1 MIPRTKAFAR
11 YIGTW
16 FDTTDSADMYIE
28 ACERAPKRLA
38 EDADGSFHAIRDEFA
53 AHIRD
58 SSNPPLYGSTQWV
71 TDEWYRSIWYDVFGP
86 EAPPGDPYPVPA
98 EDWGSALVTTYMIYT
113 VDDDGE
119 AGSDGTPEWL
129 AVRGL
134 IGTDVYDAISS
145 AMLRRPEPDDY
156 ADHLRRATE
165 AGLREDLPS
174 DG

>member
-16 FDTTDSADMYIE
+16 FDTTDSADLYIE

-58 SSNPPLYGSTQWV
+58 SSNPPMRGSSQWA
-71 TDEWYRSIWYDVFGP
+71 TDEWYRSVWYDLFGP

-98 EDWGSALVTTYMIYT
+98 DQWGRERLTDYMLHAVDEDEEGSSEGA
-113 VDDDGE
+113 
-119 AGSDGTPEWL
+119 AAWL
-129 AVRGL
+129 AARGL
-134 IGTDVYDAISS
+134 TAQGVYDAISGETV
-145 AMLRRPEPDDY
+145 RRPEPEGY
-156 ADHLRRATE
+156 ADHLRRLTE
-165 AGLREDLPS
+165 AGLREA
-174 DG
+174 

>member
-38 EDADGSFHAIRDEFA
+38 EDADGSFHAIREEFA

-58 SSNPPLYGSTQWV
+58 SSNPPLRGSSQWV
-71 TDEWYRSIWYDVFGP
+71 TDEWYRNIWYDVFGP

-98 EDWGSALVTTYMIYT
+98 DHWGSTRVTTYIIFA
-113 VDDDGE
+113 VNDEPE
-119 AGSDGTPEWL
+119 ASSDGAPEWL
-129 AVRGL
+129 AARGL
-134 IGTDVYDAISS
+134 TAKGAYDAISS
-145 AMLRRPEPDDY
+145 STLRRPEPEGY

-165 AGLREDLPS
+165 AGLREDLQP